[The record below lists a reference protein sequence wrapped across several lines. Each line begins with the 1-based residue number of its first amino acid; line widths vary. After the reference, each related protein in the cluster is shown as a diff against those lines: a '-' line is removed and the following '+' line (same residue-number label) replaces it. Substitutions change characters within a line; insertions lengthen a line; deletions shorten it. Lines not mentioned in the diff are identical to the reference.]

1 MSQVE
6 NYSFDAVACQL
17 RFLTLPTFISILN
30 VTGFTYL
37 IYSIQSDKTLSI
49 ITDDFLTTMLLKSL
63 VKKSWVSDPNRLS
76 KKNFFNYPLSLLL
89 STYILRTYYG
99 NIN

>member
-37 IYSIQSDKTLSI
+37 IHSIQSDKTLSI

-76 KKNFFNYPLSLLL
+76 KKNSLIIRFRYYYRPIYYVP
-89 STYILRTYYG
+89 STVT
-99 NIN
+99 